1 MPRYCYHC
9 EDCGEAYEVVHSMG
23 QSPDTCTLCGTSGKL
38 KKIPTLFSVDSTSSG
53 TGTTAKQ
60 RVDEFITTAKDEL
73 KQHRDELSKKEHEGQ
88 VDMDPMLYILIALS
102 VSTNVV
108 LVWYIKRLMSNLE
121 DATMELVENIDVFQ
135 GNLEQI
141 LNTDLVAGEPIV
153 KQLLDDVKLLGAQTE
168 NIKNRL
174 LPQGEDK
181 E

>member
-1 MPRYCYHC
+1 M
-9 EDCGEAYEVVHSMG
+9 E
-23 QSPDTCTLCGTSGKL
+23 
-38 KKIPTLFSVDSTSSG
+38 
-53 TGTTAKQ
+53 
-60 RVDEFITTAKDEL
+60 
-73 KQHRDELSKKEHEGQ
+73 
-88 VDMDPMLYILIALS
+88 PMLYILIALS
-102 VSTNVV
+102 MSINVV

-121 DATMELVENIDVFQ
+121 DASMELVENIDVFQ

-153 KQLLDDVKLLGAQTE
+153 MQLLDDVKLLGAQTE

>member
-1 MPRYCYHC
+1 M
-9 EDCGEAYEVVHSMG
+9 E
-23 QSPDTCTLCGTSGKL
+23 
-38 KKIPTLFSVDSTSSG
+38 
-53 TGTTAKQ
+53 
-60 RVDEFITTAKDEL
+60 
-73 KQHRDELSKKEHEGQ
+73 
-88 VDMDPMLYILIALS
+88 PMLYILIALS

-153 KQLLDDVKLLGAQTE
+153 MQLLDDVKLLGAQTE

>member
-1 MPRYCYHC
+1 M
-9 EDCGEAYEVVHSMG
+9 E
-23 QSPDTCTLCGTSGKL
+23 
-38 KKIPTLFSVDSTSSG
+38 
-53 TGTTAKQ
+53 
-60 RVDEFITTAKDEL
+60 
-73 KQHRDELSKKEHEGQ
+73 
-88 VDMDPMLYILIALS
+88 PMLYILIALS
-102 VSTNVV
+102 VSANVV

-153 KQLLDDVKLLGAQTE
+153 MQLLDDVKLLGAQTE

>member
-1 MPRYCYHC
+1 MEP
-9 EDCGEAYEVVHSMG
+9 V
-23 QSPDTCTLCGTSGKL
+23 
-38 KKIPTLFSVDSTSSG
+38 
-53 TGTTAKQ
+53 
-60 RVDEFITTAKDEL
+60 
-73 KQHRDELSKKEHEGQ
+73 
-88 VDMDPMLYILIALS
+88 LYILIALS
-102 VSTNVV
+102 LSVNVV

-153 KQLLDDVKLLGAQTE
+153 MQLLDDVKLLGAQTE

>member
-1 MPRYCYHC
+1 MEP
-9 EDCGEAYEVVHSMG
+9 V
-23 QSPDTCTLCGTSGKL
+23 
-38 KKIPTLFSVDSTSSG
+38 
-53 TGTTAKQ
+53 
-60 RVDEFITTAKDEL
+60 
-73 KQHRDELSKKEHEGQ
+73 
-88 VDMDPMLYILIALS
+88 LYILIALS
-102 VSTNVV
+102 LSVNTV

-153 KQLLDDVKLLGAQTE
+153 MQLLDDVKLLGAQTE